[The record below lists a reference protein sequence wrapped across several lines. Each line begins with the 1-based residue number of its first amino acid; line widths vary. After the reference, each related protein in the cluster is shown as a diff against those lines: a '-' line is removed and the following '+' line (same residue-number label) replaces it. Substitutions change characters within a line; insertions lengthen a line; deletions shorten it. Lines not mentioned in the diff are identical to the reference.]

1 MKQLMSGV
9 AFGAFLALA
18 IGLAQAPKPGDSR
31 FDSRVREDFF
41 AGYAGDSA
49 RLARG
54 MKTCQDAL
62 AANPKDAPALV
73 WHGGG
78 LYFQAGRAFREG
90 DTAKGLELNGRGLKE
105 MNDGVALA
113 PDSLQTRIPRG
124 AILIASARFIDDAMV
139 KPLLET
145 GVADYEKAM
154 EIEKPYFANLSVH
167 GRGELMGGLADAYR
181 RLGNADK
188 AREYLERMI
197 ADLPNSPYEKQ
208 ARRWLADLSSVR
220 KQERFCLGCHTGAR

>member
-1 MKQLMSGV
+1 MKQLASGV
-9 AFGAFLALA
+9 TLSVFLALA
-18 IGLAQAPKPGDSR
+18 IGFAQAPKSGDGR

-54 MKTCQDAL
+54 MKTCEEAL
-62 AANPKDAPALV
+62 AANPRDAAALV

-78 LYFQAGRAFREG
+78 LYFQAGRAFRAG

-113 PDSLQTRIPRG
+113 PESLQTRIPRG
-124 AILIASARFIDDAMV
+124 AILIASARFIDDAMA

-154 EIEKPYFANLSVH
+154 EIEKPYFGNAGVH

-181 RLGNADK
+181 RLGNTDK
-188 AREYLERMI
+188 AREYLQRM
-197 ADLPNSPYEKQ
+197 AVELPNSPYEKQ
-208 ARRWLADLSSVR
+208 ARRWLADLSAVG